1 LPLCDT
7 EGVGVCVFSPM
18 AAGFLSGKYDKDKK
32 PIEGARFSLAHQGY
46 VYNQKYWSE
55 DNFKAVAELRQVAER
70 NGRTLAQFALAWVL
84 SNRTVTAVV
93 CGNTSIAQ
101 LEQNMAAA
109 EIILSDD
116 ELKACDEVWSHL
128 RPPRL
133 FYGR

>member
-1 LPLCDT
+1 MCN
-7 EGVGVCVFSPM
+7 
-18 AAGFLSGKYDKDKK
+18 KDKG

-55 DNFKAVAELRQVAER
+55 DNFEAVAKLKHIAES

-93 CGNTSIAQ
+93 CGNTSVAQ
-101 LEQNMAAA
+101 LEQNLAAT
-109 EIILSDD
+109 EITLSAD
-116 ELKACDEVWSHL
+116 ELKACDEVWSQL